1 MFPNHNQMS
10 LKCKPEN
17 RAESTFILVFLL
29 WASVILVFNLSSFGM
44 YRTQGRR
51 MTLTLSLRSAHLGSQ
66 PIPKYNYNFL
76 NPHVPQ
82 TLRYA
87 LLQLDSFLHLL
98 TANAMPPRP
107 GSPLTTYS
115 SISSSK
121 CCHEVLPFRT
131 EAWKNKPQDCT
142 FLSVDMGNITN
153 MLLTV
158 KTPVGKLT
166 FISISISI
174 SIIQFY
180 LPGLLP
186 FALTN
191 TFIIITIWKIF
202 FYSLSGLV
210 NVNKSNLMWHI
221 TPWVS

>member
-1 MFPNHNQMS
+1 MLDSNLGFGCLWDGFWMFPNHNQMS

-98 TANAMPPRP
+98 TANAMPPLPRF
-107 GSPLTTYS
+107 S
-115 SISSSK
+115 SDNLLLNQFFKMLSWSFTI
-121 CCHEVLPFRT
+121 
-131 EAWKNKPQDCT
+131 QDWG
-142 FLSVDMGNITN
+142 M
-153 MLLTV
+153 
-158 KTPVGKLT
+158 KE
-166 FISISISI
+166 
-174 SIIQFY
+174 
-180 LPGLLP
+180 
-186 FALTN
+186 
-191 TFIIITIWKIF
+191 
-202 FYSLSGLV
+202 
-210 NVNKSNLMWHI
+210 
-221 TPWVS
+221 